1 MMKLSSLLIN
11 YILLFVFYSCCL
23 FVEIEKNS
31 LLLDVKTRWDSL
43 FLMIERFLQQYPA
56 LQAASL
62 DPRLRKPMERDRYTW
77 DGINDSTGLMIK
89 LRIIWLTSVVWI
101 KWLFLDSI
109 AIHNF
114 SFDLLTWL
122 FCFPFFPKQTLQT
135 DRWGLQKGRGIYW
148 THGDPVHINPLC
160 LNWKELHLRPSSTN
174 LAKAEEPFH
183 SPRWR
188 FRVCLLSKEENLD
201 WSVKAI
207 SGKNVTETNS
217 WCIFYYSN

>member
-89 LRIIWLTSVVWI
+89 LRII
-101 KWLFLDSI
+101 
-109 AIHNF
+109 
-114 SFDLLTWL
+114 
-122 FCFPFFPKQTLQT
+122 
-135 DRWGLQKGRGIYW
+135 
-148 THGDPVHINPLC
+148 
-160 LNWKELHLRPSSTN
+160 
-174 LAKAEEPFH
+174 
-183 SPRWR
+183 
-188 FRVCLLSKEENLD
+188 
-201 WSVKAI
+201 
-207 SGKNVTETNS
+207 
-217 WCIFYYSN
+217 